1 MWNYEGAES
10 LSQTAFAALPGL
22 GSKVWL
28 ADSVNGVYG
37 GVYTF
42 ESANVKAQTRSI
54 HFWGP
59 NSLLKLGQ

>member
-42 ESANVKAQTRSI
+42 ESANVKAQT
-54 HFWGP
+54 
-59 NSLLKLGQ
+59 